1 MAKDTPRPLDRFDS
15 RILEIL
21 SREGRIPVTA
31 LAQAVGLSKTPCQ
44 TRLKRLQDEGYIL
57 GFQALLDPH
66 KLNRAHIAFVEVK
79 LSSTREG
86 ALEAFNAAVASVPEI
101 EQCHMIAGAFDYLLK
116 VRTENI
122 ESYRRVLGEEINA
135 LPHVSSTST
144 HVSMQAVKDRLG

>member
-66 KLNRAHIAFVEVK
+66 KLIVRILP
-79 LSSTREG
+79 LSR
-86 ALEAFNAAVASVPEI
+86 
-101 EQCHMIAGAFDYLLK
+101 
-116 VRTENI
+116 
-122 ESYRRVLGEEINA
+122 
-135 LPHVSSTST
+135 
-144 HVSMQAVKDRLG
+144 